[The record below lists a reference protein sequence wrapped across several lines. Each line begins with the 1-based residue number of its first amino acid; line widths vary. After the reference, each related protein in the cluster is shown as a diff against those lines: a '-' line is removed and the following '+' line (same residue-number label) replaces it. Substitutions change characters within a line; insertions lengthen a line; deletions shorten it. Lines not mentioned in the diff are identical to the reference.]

1 MSKLMRTCQWVTLAF
16 VALAF
21 LVPGLSLAD
30 RRPDLV
36 VAVNKL
42 PRGLEPVEKTGNVD
56 VRAHYST
63 FDTLIRRDFLN
74 PNPKRLPDLKPSLAT
89 SWKRIDANTLEV
101 KLRKG
106 VKFHSGATLTA
117 DDVVFTFSQKTDE
130 RQEGCIKRG
139 PSLFRSSQNGQKNR

>member
-30 RRPDLV
+30 SRPDLV

-56 VRAHYST
+56 VRAHY
-63 FDTLIRRDFLN
+63 
-74 PNPKRLPDLKPSLAT
+74 
-89 SWKRIDANTLEV
+89 
-101 KLRKG
+101 
-106 VKFHSGATLTA
+106 
-117 DDVVFTFSQKTDE
+117 
-130 RQEGCIKRG
+130 
-139 PSLFRSSQNGQKNR
+139 